1 MGRKA
6 CRERLSERADAS
18 DRLHETYG
26 TTDYRQAERNSGPTS
41 VSPLADV
48 FAGKS
53 IRIVTD
59 KGPALAY
66 TFKGT
71 KRLSVTENSGGA
83 VDAGYGALTQA
94 NVAFFSHMIP
104 ARSAATPW

>member
-1 MGRKA
+1 MPGTPYPKEQMHRIVYTK
-6 CRERLSERADAS
+6 LSEQQIADKLSAV
-18 DRLHETYG
+18 
-26 TTDYRQAERNSGPTS
+26 SGPTS
-41 VSPLADV
+41 ASTLEDV

-71 KRLSVTENSGGA
+71 KRLFGGGERWRRGRRGIWRA
-83 VDAGYGALTQA
+83 HPG
-94 NVAFFSHMIP
+94 
-104 ARSAATPW
+104 